1 MDKDRALIICSL
13 SAILYS
19 TIVGSAP
26 APADV
31 DCSRRQDFNAVRG
44 CCTIP
49 TFHFKAFQKQCGR
62 YMPESGPRVSPAL
75 KNCCKMPLLELSKYT
90 SQCGQYLVNGAH
102 ITPCS
107 FECLFEAA
115 KALNGTSLVMEN
127 IRKMMETLLESH
139 QEFVDIYTEGFHHC
153 SGEEQAMIK
162 SLKRRRMPVTGKCSS
177 MSVMYGLCAHRY
189 VYRNCPESASSK
201 STMCIEAREY
211 SIHCE

>member
-1 MDKDRALIICSL
+1 MGYLVLSGYQKVPEMPHQLALILISFL
-13 SAILYS
+13 VSPGA
-19 TIVGSAP
+19 GEP
-26 APADV
+26 
-31 DCSRRQDFNAVRG
+31 DCSQRPDLN
-44 CCTIP
+44 
-49 TFHFKAFQKQCGR
+49 
-62 YMPESGPRVSPAL
+62 AL

-162 SLKRRRMPVTGKCSS
+162 SLKRRRMPITGKCSS